1 VMGSETRMAKSYWYA
16 QGAGARPHG
25 RPINCLWKSLIGPK
39 PVAVILVLEH
49 WVSLRAA
56 A

>member
-1 VMGSETRMAKSYWYA
+1 VMGSETRMAKSYWNA
-16 QGAGARPHG
+16 QGADARPHG